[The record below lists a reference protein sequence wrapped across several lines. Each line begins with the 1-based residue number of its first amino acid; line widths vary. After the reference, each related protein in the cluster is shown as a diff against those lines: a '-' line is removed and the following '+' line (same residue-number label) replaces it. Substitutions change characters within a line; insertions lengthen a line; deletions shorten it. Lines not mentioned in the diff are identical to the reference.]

1 MGLRF
6 RKSIKLGGLRINFSK
21 SGIGY
26 SYGVKGLRY
35 TKTANG
41 KDRITASIPGTGI
54 SYVEEGAR
62 KKRKD
67 SVKQPVAQE
76 PKKNYRI
83 PLVIKILAAFCGIG
97 FVVYYMMQGWE
108 MVTALC
114 SGALVGGLSYLA
126 LSFLYGVAAS
136 AVGSLLHKDILST
149 QDDDVES
156 K

>member
-54 SYVEEGAR
+54 SYVEESAR
-62 KKRKD
+62 KKRKG
-67 SVKQPVAQE
+67 SSTQPVVPE

-83 PLVIKILAAFCGIG
+83 PLAIKILAVLCGIG
-97 FVVYYMMQGWE
+97 FVAYYMVQRRKQ
-108 MVTALC
+108 
-114 SGALVGGLSYLA
+114 LA
-126 LSFLYGVAAS
+126 PCCTRTSHLRRMMIPRKNKKQKTSPSAPTPGEVPIRMPAVAS
-136 AVGSLLHKDILST
+136 
-149 QDDDVES
+149 
-156 K
+156 

>member
-6 RKSIKLGGLRINFSK
+6 RKSVKLGALRINFSK

-41 KDRITASIPGTGI
+41 KDRITVSIPGTGI
-54 SYVEEGAR
+54 SYVEESAR

-67 SVKQPVAQE
+67 SEKQPVAQE

-83 PLVIKILAAFCGIG
+83 PLVIKILAVFCGIG
-97 FVVYYMMQGWE
+97 FVAYYMMQGWE

-114 SGALVGGLSYLA
+114 SGALMGGLSYLA
-126 LSFLYGVAAS
+126 LSFLYGVVAS

-149 QDDDVES
+149 QDEDVES

>member
-54 SYVEEGAR
+54 SYVEESAR
-62 KKRKD
+62 KKRKG
-67 SVKQPVAQE
+67 SSTQPVVPE

-83 PLVIKILAAFCGIG
+83 PLAIKALAVC
-97 FVVYYMMQGWE
+97 
-108 MVTALC
+108 
-114 SGALVGGLSYLA
+114 
-126 LSFLYGVAAS
+126 AAS
-136 AVGSLLHKDILST
+136 DLLPIIWCRGWKWSRRCVPARSWAV
-149 QDDDVES
+149 
-156 K
+156 

>member
-54 SYVEEGAR
+54 SYVEERAR
-62 KKRKD
+62 KKRKG
-67 SVKQPVAQE
+67 SSTQPVVPE

-83 PLVIKILAAFCGIG
+83 PLAIKALAVLCGIG
-97 FVVYYMMQGWE
+97 FVAYYMVQGWE

-114 SGALVGGLSYLA
+114 SGALMGGLSYLT
-126 LSFLYGVAAS
+126 LSFLYGAAAE
-136 AVGSLLHKDILST
+136 AVGSLLHKDVSPA
-149 QDDDVES
+149 QNDDPEE

>member
-6 RKSIKLGGLRINFSK
+6 RKSIKLGGFRINFSK

-54 SYVEEGAR
+54 SYVEESAR
-62 KKRKD
+62 KKRKG
-67 SVKQPVAQE
+67 SSTE

-83 PLVIKILAAFCGIG
+83 PLAIKILAVLCGIG
-97 FVVYYMMQGWE
+97 FVAYYMVQGWE

-114 SGALVGGLSYLA
+114 SGALMGGLSYLA
-126 LSFLYGVAAS
+126 LSFLYGAAAE
-136 AVGSLLHKDILST
+136 AVGSLLHKDVSPA
-149 QDDDVES
+149 QNDDPEE